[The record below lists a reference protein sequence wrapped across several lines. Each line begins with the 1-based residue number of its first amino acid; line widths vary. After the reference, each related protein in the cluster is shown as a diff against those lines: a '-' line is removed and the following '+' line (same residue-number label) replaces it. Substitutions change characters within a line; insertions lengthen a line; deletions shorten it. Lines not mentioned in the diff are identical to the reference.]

1 VNLDFSNLRILVYGD
16 VMLDEYVHGVIERIS
31 PEAPVPVLRETNC
44 EYRAGGAANVAANV
58 AALGAQVTLVAPV
71 AADQRGDILW
81 KVVADS
87 VKTHFV
93 TASSVT
99 TRKTRFVAQRGHYAL
114 RVDQDGELTNEAAV
128 VKTLDWITSGF
139 DAIIVSDYAK
149 GAVTLGTMQ
158 ALRAKCVPIFVD
170 PKQSDWSL
178 YSGALYFTPNEKEW
192 GDAMACRVSGALGVL
207 ITRAERGMSFMSCGM
222 TTTTCPAVAQAVAD
236 VTGAGDTVIAA
247 FTCAVTAS
255 NDPVDAMRF
264 ANAAAGVAV
273 SKSGTAAVTIA
284 EARAAFGE
292 PKMCVFPNC
301 DCQPTGM
308 TDGTRAYCRQYGLL
322 PGGAFGKP
330 TACSFPDCA
339 CSLEDAQI
347 CPLPKPT
354 RDSTRPL
361 A

>member
-16 VMLDEYVHGVIERIS
+16 AMLDEYVHGVIERIS
-31 PEAPVPVLRETNC
+31 PEAPVPVLRETHC

-93 TASSVT
+93 TASSMT

-114 RVDQDGELTNEAAV
+114 RVDQDGELTNEASV

-158 ALRAKCVPIFVD
+158 ALRAKGVPIFVD

-178 YSGALYFTPNEKEW
+178 YNGASYFTPNEKEW
-192 GDAMACRVSGALGVL
+192 KNSKYLSDHARGVL
-207 ITRAERGMSFMSCGM
+207 VTRAERGMTLFQFAAPLRVN
-222 TTTTCPAVAQAVAD
+222 CPAVAQSVAD

-247 FTCAVTAS
+247 FTCAVTAGL
-255 NDPVDAMRF
+255 DPVDAMRF

-322 PGGAFGKP
+322 PEALGKP
-330 TACSFPDCA
+330 AACSFPDCA

-347 CPLPKPT
+347 CQLPRVL
-354 RDSTRPL
+354 RDSTRPPK
-361 A
+361 

>member
-31 PEAPVPVLRETNC
+31 PEAPVPVLLETHC

-114 RVDQDGELTNEAAV
+114 RVDQDGELTNEASVIKA
-128 VKTLDWITSGF
+128 LDWITSGF

-149 GAVTLGTMQ
+149 GAVTPGTMQ
-158 ALRAKCVPIFVD
+158 ALRAKGVPIFVD
-170 PKQSDWSL
+170 PKQSDWRL
-178 YSGALYFTPNEKEW
+178 YNGAFCLTPNMYEYCSAQYLVHPEQ
-192 GDAMACRVSGALGVL
+192 VL
-207 ITRAERGMSFMSCGM
+207 VTRGEHGMSFIRRGAEPID
-222 TTTTCPAVAQAVAD
+222 CPAVAQSVAD

-247 FTCAVTAS
+247 FTCAVTAG
-255 NDPVDAMRF
+255 NDPIDAMRF

-284 EARAAFGE
+284 EARGAFLTEVAA
-292 PKMCVFPNC
+292 CVSPNC
-301 DCQPTGM
+301 DCQAHAVDGM
-308 TDGTRAYCRQYGLL
+308 RAYCRQYGLQ
-322 PGGAFGKP
+322 PGGFVA
-330 TACSFPDCA
+330 
-339 CSLEDAQI
+339 
-347 CPLPKPT
+347 
-354 RDSTRPL
+354 
-361 A
+361 